1 MTSRL
6 APQRG
11 WITISC
17 FPGQTDTILSICPA
31 LDYYLIHNKAQYN
44 SRIVN
49 THCKVMFVAC
59 KTSTWYI
66 QCRFQ
71 KSKLDGSLPII
82 NSSSVFESIWDG
94 NRGVFFFCSRLRV
107 PPTSDSST
115 QLNSFWYSLRFFF
128 VSREMLYAGKWAWPL
143 QSCFEWRLAVKADK
157 VMDLRQQCGTS
168 VASG

>member
-82 NSSSVFESIWDG
+82 NSSSVFESIRDG
-94 NRGVFFFCSRLRV
+94 NRGVFFLL
-107 PPTSDSST
+107 SSACAAHQWFLDPVK
-115 QLNSFWYSLRFFF
+115 QLLILAQVFF